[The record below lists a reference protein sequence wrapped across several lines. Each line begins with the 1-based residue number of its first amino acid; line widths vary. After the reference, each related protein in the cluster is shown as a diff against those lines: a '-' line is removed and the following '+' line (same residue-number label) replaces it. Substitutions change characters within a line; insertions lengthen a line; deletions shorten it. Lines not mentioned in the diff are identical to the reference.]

1 MAAWEKKSWKYKQ
14 HEYRLFGNTTSVIVR
29 ALALHIRNRKHIT
42 LILLASTP
50 SSFGSEGSQ
59 LILGVAV
66 NYARPQPKWDRCFEE
81 DRFTCYP
88 IQNSHLRSHTRK
100 KHSVSRAQC
109 RFFSARCF
117 YSPWQWFY
125 MPHQKRKNFKHFLNY
140 LFVISTWYIS
150 LPNCFP
156 FTKRKYT
163 DYSLQFVFYCKT
175 LHALPNDAPQAFLGN
190 FHFWQN
196 QDHIHDDKW
205 AEFEITIWITSQKTK
220 HLSLQGIKTN
230 LQSQQN
236 SHWLISFLIIE
247 A

>member
-1 MAAWEKKSWKYKQ
+1 MTWTTW
-14 HEYRLFGNTTSVIVR
+14 LFGNMTSVIVR
-29 ALALHIRNRKHIT
+29 ALALHIRNGKHIT
-42 LILLASTP
+42 PILLASTP

-109 RFFSARCF
+109 RFFSASCF

-156 FTKRKYT
+156 FTKKKIYRLFIAICVLLQNIACFAKWCSP
-163 DYSLQFVFYCKT
+163 SLFRQFSLF
-175 LHALPNDAPQAFLGN
+175 D
-190 FHFWQN
+190 
-196 QDHIHDDKW
+196 
-205 AEFEITIWITSQKTK
+205 KTK
-220 HLSLQGIKTN
+220 ITFMMTN
-230 LQSQQN
+230 EQN
-236 SHWLISFLIIE
+236 LKLRFGLHHRKPNI
-247 A
+247 